1 MTTKR
6 SQQGRGRGRRTATP
20 PGTSEHGDDGRATDD
35 RGTDGVS
42 TGAVA
47 APPTERGRRT
57 RELLVRVARVVFERD
72 GYLGTRVTD
81 ITAEAHVAVGTFYTY
96 FSSKQDIFQAV
107 VADVGDEVYAAGA
120 TTVVDRDPVRVI
132 DQANRQ
138 FLRFY
143 RDNTDLMAIV
153 EQVAI
158 INPEFRET
166 RRLLRDRMVQR
177 IERSIRRLQAAGTAD
192 PSLDPHCAASA
203 LASMV
208 SNFAYAWLVLGEP
221 FEEDVAAT
229 TLTRLWVQSIGMV
242 AAPVT
247 GADRGG
253 AGGAGDEP

>member
-1 MTTKR
+1 MTTER
-6 SQQGRGRGRRTATP
+6 SQQGRGRGRNTAAP
-20 PGTSEHGDDGRATDD
+20 PGARERTDD
-35 RGTDGVS
+35 DRDQWGDEASPGS
-42 TGAVA
+42 VA
-47 APPTERGRRT
+47 PPPTERGRRT

-72 GYLGTRVTD
+72 GYLDTRVTD
-81 ITAEAHVAVGTFYTY
+81 ITTEAHVAVGTFYTY

-120 TTVVDRDPVRVI
+120 TTVADRDPVRVI

-138 FLRFY
+138 FIRFY

-177 IERSIRRLQAAGTAD
+177 IERSIRRLQADGTAD
-192 PSLDPHCAASA
+192 PSLEPHCAASA

-221 FEEDVAAT
+221 FEEDVAAA
-229 TLTRLWVQSIGMV
+229 TLTRLWVQSLGMV
-242 AAPVT
+242 ASPATVSGHQ
-247 GADRGG
+247 GA
-253 AGGAGDEP
+253 AGNEP